1 MTTTTII
8 LSLLGVIGYVSLIVF
23 IVRDAGYLTE
33 DGEFISGKD
42 WKHLRRMDAIYH

>member
-1 MTTTTII
+1 MLLILIAII
-8 LSLLGVIGYVSLIVF
+8 YVLLIVF

-42 WKHLRRMDAIYH
+42 WKHIKRMDALYH